1 MSDSPTADISMEGFG
16 RCINRFASEVWDLYH
31 DQATAEF
38 FRSLWNGVDE
48 RVIID
53 ALRLYWR
60 DIDNKYPPTI
70 RDIMKIVYQL
80 KLEGYPDVRK

>member
-1 MSDSPTADISMEGFG
+1 MNDNRKAYPGTGIFG
-16 RCINRFASEVWDLYH
+16 RTINRFAAEIWDLYH

-38 FRSLWNGVDE
+38 FRSMWNGVDE
-48 RVIID
+48 RIIID

-60 DIDNKYPPTI
+60 DIDHKYPPAI
-70 RDIMKIVYQL
+70 RDIMKIVYEL